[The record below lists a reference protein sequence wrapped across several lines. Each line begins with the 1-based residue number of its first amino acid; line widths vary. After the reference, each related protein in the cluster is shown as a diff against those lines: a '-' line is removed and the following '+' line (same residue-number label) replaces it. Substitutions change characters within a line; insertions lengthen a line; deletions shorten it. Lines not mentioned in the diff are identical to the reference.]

1 MGGIGDFNVEGWRK
15 KRDGRRIAPEVRQVY
30 SKGGIQDV
38 KPQRGDRWDSG
49 RLEGEGWVIV

>member
-15 KRDGRRIAPEVRQVY
+15 KRDGRRIAPEVRKVY

-38 KPQRGDRWDSG
+38 KPSG
-49 RLEGEGWVIV
+49 ATGGTAEDGKIV